1 MSKCCDHEHE
11 HEHEEEEINKTN
23 VILTILGTIIFIA
36 AIFLN
41 TLNETSTTI
50 LYIISYILI
59 GYDIVFKAISHL
71 FKKDMFD
78 ENFLMVVATFGAFA
92 ISEYKEAIAVILLY
106 KIGEFLQDKAV
117 ENSKKKITETIDI
130 REKTANLKTS
140 NGVKK
145 VETKELKI
153 KDIIIVKTGE
163 KIPVDGVL
171 KTDNAKL
178 DMSFLTGESKP
189 VSKNINEEILSG
201 AINIGG
207 VIEVEVSK
215 TYENSTVYKI
225 IEMIEE
231 ANEKK
236 STTEKF
242 ITKFAKVYTPIVTF
256 IAVIIAFLPLV
267 TNYTYSESLHKAF
280 TFLVISCPCALVISV
295 PLSFFVGIGVCSK
308 KGILVKGS
316 NYLDNITLVD
326 TVVFDKTGTLTKG
339 VFEVT
344 KVESVGNLSKDE
356 VVEYIAKCEYYSNHY
371 IAKSILD
378 YYNKKIDESD
388 IISHEEIAGKGIKAN
403 LKGKEIMVGNY
414 TLMEESGLDLERKE
428 EVGTIVYLSVDN
440 NFEGYIVLS
449 DVIKEDALN
458 LVKDLQKNGVKDVVM
473 LTGDE
478 KFIANEVAKKL
489 GIEKVHSKLLP
500 KDKSDILENLKNNQE
515 KKVAFVGD
523 GINDAPVLAMADIG
537 ISMGKGADI
546 AIETSDIAIMSDEP
560 SKVVDILKISRK
572 TKKIVKQNIIFAL
585 SIKVIFL
592 VCSILFTVPMWFAI
606 FADVGVALITII
618 NALRIFNIKF

>member
-1 MSKCCDHEHE
+1 MSKCCD

-140 NGVKK
+140 DGVKK

-171 KTDNAKL
+171 KTDSAKL

-295 PLSFFVGIGVCSK
+295 PLSFFVGIGACSK

-316 NYLDNITLVD
+316 NYLDNMTLVD

-440 NFEGYIVLS
+440 NLEGYIVLS
-449 DVIKEDALN
+449 DVIKEYALN

-592 VCSILFTVPMWFAI
+592 VCSIVFTVPMWFAI

>member
-1 MSKCCDHEHE
+1 MSKCCD

-23 VILTILGTIIFIA
+23 IILTILGTIIFIA

-41 TLNETSTTI
+41 TLNETATII

-140 NGVKK
+140 DGVKK

-236 STTEKF
+236 SNTEKF

-295 PLSFFVGIGVCSK
+295 PLSFFVGIGACSK

-316 NYLDNITLVD
+316 NYLDNMTLVD

-378 YYNKKIDESD
+378 YYNKKIDEND

-403 LKGKEIMVGNY
+403 LNGKEIIVGNY
-414 TLMEESGLDLERKE
+414 TLMEENGLDLERKK

-478 KFIANEVAKKL
+478 NFIANEVAKKL

-560 SKVVDILKISRK
+560 SKVADILKISRK

>member
-1 MSKCCDHEHE
+1 MSKCCDHER
-11 HEHEEEEINKTN
+11 EEEEINKTN

-41 TLNETSTTI
+41 TLNETATII

-140 NGVKK
+140 DGVKK

-236 STTEKF
+236 
-242 ITKFAKVYTPIVTF
+242 I
-256 IAVIIAFLPLV
+256 
-267 TNYTYSESLHKAF
+267 NY
-280 TFLVISCPCALVISV
+280 
-295 PLSFFVGIGVCSK
+295 
-308 KGILVKGS
+308 
-316 NYLDNITLVD
+316 
-326 TVVFDKTGTLTKG
+326 
-339 VFEVT
+339 
-344 KVESVGNLSKDE
+344 
-356 VVEYIAKCEYYSNHY
+356 
-371 IAKSILD
+371 
-378 YYNKKIDESD
+378 
-388 IISHEEIAGKGIKAN
+388 
-403 LKGKEIMVGNY
+403 
-414 TLMEESGLDLERKE
+414 
-428 EVGTIVYLSVDN
+428 
-440 NFEGYIVLS
+440 
-449 DVIKEDALN
+449 
-458 LVKDLQKNGVKDVVM
+458 
-473 LTGDE
+473 
-478 KFIANEVAKKL
+478 
-489 GIEKVHSKLLP
+489 
-500 KDKSDILENLKNNQE
+500 
-515 KKVAFVGD
+515 
-523 GINDAPVLAMADIG
+523 
-537 ISMGKGADI
+537 
-546 AIETSDIAIMSDEP
+546 
-560 SKVVDILKISRK
+560 
-572 TKKIVKQNIIFAL
+572 
-585 SIKVIFL
+585 
-592 VCSILFTVPMWFAI
+592 
-606 FADVGVALITII
+606 
-618 NALRIFNIKF
+618 

>member
-1 MSKCCDHEHE
+1 
-11 HEHEEEEINKTN
+11 
-23 VILTILGTIIFIA
+23 
-36 AIFLN
+36 
-41 TLNETSTTI
+41 
-50 LYIISYILI
+50 
-59 GYDIVFKAISHL
+59 
-71 FKKDMFD
+71 MFD

-295 PLSFFVGIGVCSK
+295 PLSFFVGIGACSK

-316 NYLDNITLVD
+316 NYLDNMTLVD

-440 NFEGYIVLS
+440 NLEGYIVLS

-478 KFIANEVAKKL
+478 NFIANEVAKKL

>member
-1 MSKCCDHEHE
+1 MSKCCDHEHN
-11 HEHEEEEINKTN
+11 HEEEEINKTN

-36 AIFLN
+36 VIFLN
-41 TLNETSTTI
+41 TLNETTTTI

-295 PLSFFVGIGVCSK
+295 PLSFFVGIGACSK

-316 NYLDNITLVD
+316 NYLDNMTLVD

-403 LKGKEIMVGNY
+403 LNGKEIIVGNY
-414 TLMEESGLDLERKE
+414 TLMEENGLDLERKE

-592 VCSILFTVPMWFAI
+592 VCSIVFTVPMWFAI

>member
-1 MSKCCDHEHE
+1 
-11 HEHEEEEINKTN
+11 
-23 VILTILGTIIFIA
+23 
-36 AIFLN
+36 
-41 TLNETSTTI
+41 
-50 LYIISYILI
+50 
-59 GYDIVFKAISHL
+59 
-71 FKKDMFD
+71 MFD

-140 NGVKK
+140 DGVKK

-171 KTDNAKL
+171 KTDSAKL

-295 PLSFFVGIGVCSK
+295 PLSFFVGIGACSK

-316 NYLDNITLVD
+316 NYLDNMTLVD

-403 LKGKEIMVGNY
+403 LNGKEIIVGNY
-414 TLMEESGLDLERKE
+414 TLMEENGLDLERKE

-592 VCSILFTVPMWFAI
+592 VCSIVFTVPMWFAI

>member
-1 MSKCCDHEHE
+1 MSKCCDHEHN
-11 HEHEEEEINKTN
+11 HEEEEINKTN

-140 NGVKK
+140 DGVKK

-171 KTDNAKL
+171 KTDSAKL

-295 PLSFFVGIGVCSK
+295 PLSFFVGIGACSK

-316 NYLDNITLVD
+316 NYLDNMTLVD

-403 LKGKEIMVGNY
+403 LNGKEIIVGNY
-414 TLMEESGLDLERKE
+414 TLMEENGLDLERKE

-440 NFEGYIVLS
+440 NLEGYIVLS

>member
-1 MSKCCDHEHE
+1 MSKCCDHEHN
-11 HEHEEEEINKTN
+11 HEEEEINKTN

-36 AIFLN
+36 VIFLN
-41 TLNETSTTI
+41 TLNETTTTI
-50 LYIISYILI
+50 IYIISYILI

-295 PLSFFVGIGVCSK
+295 PLSFFVGIGACSK

-316 NYLDNITLVD
+316 NYLDNMTLVD

-403 LKGKEIMVGNY
+403 LNGKEIIVGNY
-414 TLMEESGLDLERKE
+414 TLMEENGLDLERKE

-592 VCSILFTVPMWFAI
+592 VCSIVFTVPMWFAI

>member
-1 MSKCCDHEHE
+1 MSKCCEHE
-11 HEHEEEEINKTN
+11 DNHGEEEINKTN
-23 VILTILGTIIFIA
+23 VILTILGTIIFLA

-41 TLNETSTTI
+41 NLNEITTTI

-117 ENSKKKITETIDI
+117 ENSKKKITEAIDI
-130 REKTANLKTS
+130 RERTANLKTS
-140 NGVKK
+140 DEVKK

-267 TNYTYSESLHKAF
+267 TNYTYSESLHKSF

-295 PLSFFVGIGVCSK
+295 PLSFFVGIGACSK

-316 NYLDNITLVD
+316 NYLDNMTLVD

-344 KVESVGNLSKDE
+344 KVESVGILSKDE

-378 YYNKKIDESD
+378 YYNKKIDEND

-403 LKGKEIMVGNY
+403 LKGKEVMVGNY
-414 TLMEESGLDLERKE
+414 TLMEESGLDFERKE

-458 LVKDLQKNGVKDVVM
+458 LVKDLQKSGVKDVVM

-478 KFIANEVAKKL
+478 NFIANEVAKKL

>member
-1 MSKCCDHEHE
+1 
-11 HEHEEEEINKTN
+11 
-23 VILTILGTIIFIA
+23 
-36 AIFLN
+36 
-41 TLNETSTTI
+41 
-50 LYIISYILI
+50 
-59 GYDIVFKAISHL
+59 
-71 FKKDMFD
+71 MFD

-140 NGVKK
+140 DGVKK

-236 STTEKF
+236 SNTEKF

-295 PLSFFVGIGVCSK
+295 PLSFFVGIGACSK

-316 NYLDNITLVD
+316 NYLDNMTLVD

-378 YYNKKIDESD
+378 YYNKKIDEND

-403 LKGKEIMVGNY
+403 LNGKEIIVGNY
-414 TLMEESGLDLERKE
+414 TLMEENGLDLERKK

-478 KFIANEVAKKL
+478 NFIANEVAKKL

-560 SKVVDILKISRK
+560 SKVADILKISRK

>member
-1 MSKCCDHEHE
+1 MSKCCDHEHN
-11 HEHEEEEINKTN
+11 HEEEEINKTN

-36 AIFLN
+36 VIFLN
-41 TLNETSTTI
+41 TLNETTTTI

-295 PLSFFVGIGVCSK
+295 PLSFFVGIGACSK

-316 NYLDNITLVD
+316 NYLDNMTLVD

-378 YYNKKIDESD
+378 YYNKKIDEND

-403 LKGKEIMVGNY
+403 LNGKEIIVGNY
-414 TLMEESGLDLERKE
+414 TLMEENGLDLERKE

-478 KFIANEVAKKL
+478 NFIANEVAKKL

>member
-1 MSKCCDHEHE
+1 MSKCCD

-140 NGVKK
+140 DGVKK

-171 KTDNAKL
+171 KTDSAKL

-295 PLSFFVGIGVCSK
+295 PLSFFVGIGACSK

-316 NYLDNITLVD
+316 NYLDNMTLVD

-440 NFEGYIVLS
+440 NLEGYIVLS

-592 VCSILFTVPMWFAI
+592 VCSIVFTVPMWFAI

>member
-1 MSKCCDHEHE
+1 MSKCCD

-140 NGVKK
+140 DGVKK

-171 KTDNAKL
+171 KTDSAKL

-295 PLSFFVGIGVCSK
+295 PLSFFVGIGACSK

-316 NYLDNITLVD
+316 NYLDNMTLVD

-440 NFEGYIVLS
+440 NLEGYIVLS

-478 KFIANEVAKKL
+478 NFIANEVAKKL

>member
-1 MSKCCDHEHE
+1 MSKCCDHE

-36 AIFLN
+36 AMFLN
-41 TLNETSTTI
+41 TLNETTTTI

-140 NGVKK
+140 DGVKK

-295 PLSFFVGIGVCSK
+295 PLSFFVGIGACSK

-316 NYLDNITLVD
+316 NYLDNMTLVD

-440 NFEGYIVLS
+440 NLEGYIVLS

-478 KFIANEVAKKL
+478 NFIANEVAKKL

>member
-1 MSKCCDHEHE
+1 MSKCCD

-36 AIFLN
+36 VIFLN
-41 TLNETSTTI
+41 TLNETTTTI

-295 PLSFFVGIGVCSK
+295 PLSFFVGIGACSK

-316 NYLDNITLVD
+316 NYLDNMTLVD

-440 NFEGYIVLS
+440 NLEGYIVLS

-478 KFIANEVAKKL
+478 NFIANEVAKKL

>member
-1 MSKCCDHEHE
+1 MSKCCDHE

-41 TLNETSTTI
+41 NLNETTTTI

-140 NGVKK
+140 DGVKK

-171 KTDNAKL
+171 KTDSAKL

-295 PLSFFVGIGVCSK
+295 PLSFFVGIGACSK

-316 NYLDNITLVD
+316 NYLDNMTLVD

-378 YYNKKIDESD
+378 YYNKKIDEND

-403 LKGKEIMVGNY
+403 LNGKEIIVGNY
-414 TLMEESGLDLERKE
+414 TLMEENGLDLERKK

-478 KFIANEVAKKL
+478 NFIANEVAKKL

-560 SKVVDILKISRK
+560 SKVADILKISRK

>member
-1 MSKCCDHEHE
+1 MSKCCKNEHN
-11 HEHEEEEINKTN
+11 HVDEEINKTN
-23 VILTILGTIIFIA
+23 VIFTILGTLMFGF
-36 AIFLN
+36 AIFFEN
-41 TLNETSTTI
+41 VNQTTSTI
-50 LYIISYILI
+50 LYTISYILI
-59 GYDIVFKAISHL
+59 GYDIIFKAISHL

-117 ENSKKKITETIDI
+117 EKSKKKITETIDI
-130 REKTANLKTS
+130 REKSANLKTKD
-140 NGVKK
+140 GIKK
-145 VETKELKI
+145 VETSKLTI
-153 KDIIIVKTGE
+153 GDIIIVKTGE
-163 KIPVDGVL
+163 KIPVDGIL
-171 KTDNAKL
+171 KTENARL

-189 VSKNINEEILSG
+189 ISKKLNEEILSG

-207 VIEVEVSK
+207 VIEVEVTK

-256 IAVIIAFLPLV
+256 IAVIIAFLPVV

-295 PLSFFVGIGVCSK
+295 PLSFFVGIGACSK

-316 NYLDNITLVD
+316 NYLDNMTLVD

-339 VFEVT
+339 IFEVT
-344 KVESVGNLSKDE
+344 KVESVGNLNEDE
-356 VVEYIAKCEYYSNHY
+356 VLEYIAKCEYYSNHY

-388 IISHEEIAGKGIKAN
+388 IISHEEIAGKGIKAS
-403 LKGKEIMVGNY
+403 LKGKEIIVGNA
-414 TLMEESGLDLERKE
+414 TLMQENGITLKGIE
-428 EVGTIVYLSVDN
+428 EVGTIVYLCIDG

-449 DVIKEDALN
+449 DVVKEDALN
-458 LVKDLQKNGVKDVVM
+458 LVKSLKKNGIKDVVM

-478 KFIANEVAKKL
+478 NLIANEVAKKL
-489 GIEKVHSKLLP
+489 GIERVHSNLLP
-500 KDKSDILENLKNNQE
+500 KDKSDILEEFKNNNE

-560 SKVVDILKISRK
+560 SKVVDILKISKK
-572 TKKIVKQNIIFAL
+572 TKRIVKQNIVFAL
-585 SIKVIFL
+585 GIKIIFL
-592 VCSILFTVPMWFAI
+592 VCSILFTVPMWLAI
-606 FADVGVALITII
+606 FADVGVALITIV
-618 NALRIFNIKF
+618 NALRIFNRKI

>member
-1 MSKCCDHEHE
+1 MSKCCEHE
-11 HEHEEEEINKTN
+11 DNHGEEEINKTN
-23 VILTILGTIIFIA
+23 VILTILGTIIFLA

-41 TLNETSTTI
+41 NLNEITTTI

-117 ENSKKKITETIDI
+117 ENSKKKITEAIDI

-140 NGVKK
+140 DEVKK

-267 TNYTYSESLHKAF
+267 TNYTYSESLHKSF

-295 PLSFFVGIGVCSK
+295 PLSFFVGIGACSK

-316 NYLDNITLVD
+316 NYLDNMTLVD

-344 KVESVGNLSKDE
+344 KVESVGSLSKDE

-378 YYNKKIDESD
+378 YYNKKIDEND

-403 LKGKEIMVGNY
+403 LKGKEVMVGNY
-414 TLMEESGLDLERKE
+414 TLMEESGLDFERKE

-458 LVKDLQKNGVKDVVM
+458 LVKDLQKSGVKDVVM

-478 KFIANEVAKKL
+478 NFIANEVAKKL

>member
-1 MSKCCDHEHE
+1 MSKCCD

-23 VILTILGTIIFIA
+23 IILTILGTIIFIA

-41 TLNETSTTI
+41 TLNETATII

-140 NGVKK
+140 DGVKK

-295 PLSFFVGIGVCSK
+295 PLSFFVGIGACSK

-316 NYLDNITLVD
+316 NYLDNMTLVD

-378 YYNKKIDESD
+378 YYNKKIDEND

-403 LKGKEIMVGNY
+403 LNGKEIIVGNY
-414 TLMEESGLDLERKE
+414 TLMEENGLDLERKK

-478 KFIANEVAKKL
+478 NFIANEVAKKL

-560 SKVVDILKISRK
+560 SKVADILKISRK

>member
-1 MSKCCDHEHE
+1 MSKCCD

-41 TLNETSTTI
+41 TLNETATII

-140 NGVKK
+140 DGVKK

-295 PLSFFVGIGVCSK
+295 PLSFFVGIGACSK

-316 NYLDNITLVD
+316 NYLDNMTLVD

-378 YYNKKIDESD
+378 YYNKKIDEND

-403 LKGKEIMVGNY
+403 LNGKEIIVGNY
-414 TLMEESGLDLERKE
+414 TLMEENGLDLERKK

-478 KFIANEVAKKL
+478 NFIANEVAKKL

-560 SKVVDILKISRK
+560 SKVADILKISRK

>member
-1 MSKCCDHEHE
+1 MSKCCD

-41 TLNETSTTI
+41 TLNETATII

-140 NGVKK
+140 DGVKK

-295 PLSFFVGIGVCSK
+295 PLSFFVGIGACSK

-316 NYLDNITLVD
+316 NYLDNMTLVD

-378 YYNKKIDESD
+378 YYNKKIDEND

-403 LKGKEIMVGNY
+403 LNGKEIIVGNY
-414 TLMEESGLDLERKE
+414 TLMEENGLDLERKK

-478 KFIANEVAKKL
+478 NFIANEVAKKL